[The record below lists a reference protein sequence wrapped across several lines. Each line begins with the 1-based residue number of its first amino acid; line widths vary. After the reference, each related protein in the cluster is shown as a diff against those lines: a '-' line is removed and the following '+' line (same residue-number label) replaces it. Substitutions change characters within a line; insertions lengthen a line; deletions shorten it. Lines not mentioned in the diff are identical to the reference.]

1 MSCDCDVPIFSVDVE
16 VLVLVVVLVLVDV
29 LVVVLVLVEVLLEVL
44 VLVDVVSVVVVVDV
58 LVLVLVDVVV
68 DVVGLVVVGLV
79 VGLGLVV
86 FLVGLV
92 VSGGSP
98 ASHISF
104 SPRSKVKN
112 GAFLLVWPQSSP
124 KHKKSPVAT
133 TLPVVISKT
142 PLVNTKWAAV
152 TLHMTTHDMQCE
164 HHARLDQYYYPY

>member
-1 MSCDCDVPIFSVDVE
+1 
-16 VLVLVVVLVLVDV
+16 VVVD
-29 LVVVLVLVEVLLEVL
+29 VL
-44 VLVDVVSVVVVVDV
+44 VLVDVVVDVLVLVDVVVDVLVLVVVVNVVVVVDV

-68 DVVGLVVVGLV
+68 DV

-112 GAFLLVWPQSSP
+112 GAFLLDWPQSSP
-124 KHKKSPVAT
+124 QHKKSPVAT
-133 TLPVVISKT
+133 TLPVVISNT